1 MFKVV
6 AAAVIVACLS
16 VVAIYVVHRLKN
28 SGTEVTYDVSKGKV
42 SDVKQL
48 AELCTVEIYSEVPVL
63 DTVHD
68 KVLFGIQKQRGSIS
82 FDLEK
87 MEVDASGDT
96 VRVVLPPEIVNLY
109 ESTDPNSWEVVDT
122 KSLKPFQSGKFTAE
136 EDNIVKSRIKEK
148 SVRALYKNGTIKR
161 AREEAA
167 ENLRVIYEKV
177 FRKPVK
183 VIDPIPNGAIQKTK

>member
-1 MFKVV
+1 MKKLIIFKIV
-6 AAAVIVACLS
+6 AAAVTVACLT
-16 VVAIYVVHRLKN
+16 VVAIYVVHQVKN

-68 KVLFGIQKQRGSIS
+68 KVIFGIQKQRGSIS

-87 MEVDASGDT
+87 MQIDATGDT
-96 VRVVLPPEIVNLY
+96 VRVVLPPEIVRLY

-122 KSLKPFQSGKFTAE
+122 KSLKPFQSSKFTAE
-136 EDNIVKSRIKEK
+136 EDNIVKSRIKAK
-148 SVRALYKNGTIKR
+148 SIRALYKNGTIAR

-167 ENLRVIYEKV
+167 TNLQALYEKV

-183 VIDPIPNGAIQKTK
+183 VSDPGAN